1 MKMMRDNPSIM
12 ASAQKMME
20 KMSPA
25 ELQASSKVKRRVAL
39 CALSQVQYKYFI
51 LSIFLLVCVS
61 HLTQFA
67 FCLFSHAY

>member
-25 ELQASSKVKRRVAL
+25 ELQASSKVYASIDCASGYVHFNYLIFSLRLFACL
-39 CALSQVQYKYFI
+39 CS
-51 LSIFLLVCVS
+51 
-61 HLTQFA
+61 
-67 FCLFSHAY
+67 